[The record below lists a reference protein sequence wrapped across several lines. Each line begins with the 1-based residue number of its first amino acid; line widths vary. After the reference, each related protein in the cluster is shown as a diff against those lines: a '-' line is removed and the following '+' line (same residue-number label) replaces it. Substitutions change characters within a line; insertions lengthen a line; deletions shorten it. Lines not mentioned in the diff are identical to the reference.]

1 MIYIKR
7 FLWVIFFLPM
17 ILLITTFAFLIGL
30 LVFPLLMGGYY
41 IKYGT
46 ISSFKMYPDT
56 LATMTGD
63 FFLRFQPKVK

>member
-17 ILLITTFAFLIGL
+17 FLITAFAFLIGL
-30 LVFPLLMGGYY
+30 LVFPLLVGGFY

-46 ISSFKMYPDT
+46 ISSCKIDPDT
-56 LATMTGD
+56 LATMVYR
-63 FFLRFQPKVK
+63 FFLRFQPKIK

>member
-17 ILLITTFAFLIGL
+17 FLITAFAFLIGL
-30 LVFPLLMGGYY
+30 LVFPLLVGGYY

-46 ISSFKMYPDT
+46 ICGCKINPDI
-56 LATMTGD
+56 LAIMVNR
-63 FFLRFQPKVK
+63 FFLRFRPK